1 MVLPILKT
9 PFKGSLDPVVGL
21 RAPTARVK
29 GPLPLLV
36 FFTNKQLGLAKNLGL
51 SLKDMHIKEHAEF
64 ITVTCLERKH
74 ILNEDRFKDII
85 IDSLSFLGRTKR
97 VCIYGFV
104 IMSNHFHLIWQMVD
118 DHIREEVQRD
128 FLKYTGQQILKQLRN
143 EKSEML
149 KELLVQTKDRKYQV
163 WNRNSLGIP
172 LWSPSVF
179 NQKLEYIHNNPIKA
193 RLCKYP
199 EDYKYSSADFYDK
212 NEKDWGFLVHHEG

>member
-1 MVLPILKT
+1 
-9 PFKGSLDPVVGL
+9 
-21 RAPTARVK
+21 
-29 GPLPLLV
+29 V

-193 RLCKYP
+193 RLYKYP